1 MRSGEWFPR
10 RLITCVQTRDP
21 PHILFTAFCEQLA
34 CFPAFPADQRM
45 NLSQI
50 RAALDSAGVRP
61 AKKLGQN
68 FLHDQN
74 LARWIVEQAQIGPD
88 DFVLEIGPGLGAL
101 TSEILKRGARLL
113 ALEKDSRLA
122 NFLREKFRD
131 SRFEVRQCDA
141 LDFDTRILFAER
153 KVKVIGN
160 LPYYIASQL
169 LLRFVNFPSYI
180 ILALF
185 MLQDEMARR
194 LSAKPGNS
202 DYGALTLRLQLQH
215 HVEYLRKIPRT
226 VFIPQPEV
234 ASAIVRFIPRDEK
247 RIEIFDHEV
256 FREIVKHGF
265 SQRRKQLRKLLGGR
279 IDDWENISKKIAV
292 ARTER
297 AEELSLE
304 PWIALANLIAPRDE
318 KIALRTSAERFPV
331 VDENDRKIGTASRLE
346 VHENNFR
353 HRAVHILIFNHAGEI
368 LLQKRSPWKDRHPL
382 LWDSSAAGH
391 VEANEDYDE
400 AAARE
405 LMEELGASATLD
417 CIGKLLAS
425 EKTGQ
430 EFIMV
435 YRGEHDGPFNFPWE
449 EISAVEF
456 FPTEIVDRWVANK
469 RENFAPGFL
478 ECWRLFNAISS

>member
-1 MRSGEWFPR
+1 
-10 RLITCVQTRDP
+10 
-21 PHILFTAFCEQLA
+21 
-34 CFPAFPADQRM
+34 M

-50 RAALDSAGVRP
+50 RVALDDAGVRP

-74 LARWIVEQAQIGPD
+74 LARWIVEQAQISRD

-101 TSEILKRGARLL
+101 TSEILKRGPRLL
-113 ALEKDSRLA
+113 ALEKDARLA
-122 NFLREKFRD
+122 NFLREKFHHP
-131 SRFEVRQCDA
+131 RFELRYCDA

-180 ILALF
+180 SLALF

-194 LSAKPGNS
+194 LSAKPGS
-202 DYGALTLRLQLQH
+202 ADYGALTLQLQLHH

-234 ASAIVRFIPRDEK
+234 ASAIFRFTPRDEK
-247 RIEIFDHEV
+247 RIGIFDNEV
-256 FREIVKHGF
+256 FFEIVTQGY
-265 SQRRKQLRKLLGGR
+265 SQRRKQFRKLIAGQ
-279 IDDWENISKKIAV
+279 IDNWESISKKISVPLTA
-292 ARTER
+292 R
-297 AEELSLE
+297 AEELSFE
-304 PWIALANLIAPRDE
+304 QWIALTNLIAPRDE
-318 KIALRTSAERFPV
+318 KIASQASADRFPV
-331 VDENDRKIGTASRLE
+331 VDENDRQIGTASRLE

-353 HRAVHILIFNHAGEI
+353 HRAVHILIFNHTGEI

-405 LMEELGASATLD
+405 LMEELGVSARLERL
-417 CIGKLLAS
+417 CKLPAS

-435 YRGEHDGPFNFPWE
+435 YRGKHDGPFSFPCE
-449 EISAVEF
+449 EISAVES
-456 FPTEIVDRWVANK
+456 FPTEIVERWVENK
-469 RENFAPGFL
+469 PEDFAPGFL
-478 ECWRLFNAISS
+478 ECWRLFTAQSSQLRRP

>member
-1 MRSGEWFPR
+1 
-10 RLITCVQTRDP
+10 
-21 PHILFTAFCEQLA
+21 
-34 CFPAFPADQRM
+34 M
-45 NLSQI
+45 NLSEV

-61 AKKLGQN
+61 AKRLGQN

-74 LARWIVEQAQIGPD
+74 LARWIVEQAQIGPG

-101 TSEILKRGARLL
+101 TSEILKRGPRLL
-113 ALEKDSRLA
+113 ALEKDARLA

-131 SRFEVRQCDA
+131 SRFELRHCDA
-141 LDFDTRILFAER
+141 LDFDARILFAER
-153 KVKVIGN
+153 NVKLIGN

-169 LLRFVNFPSYI
+169 LLRFVNFTSYI
-180 ILALF
+180 SLALF

-194 LSAKPGNS
+194 LSAKPGS
-202 DYGALTLRLQLQH
+202 ADYGALTLQLQLHH

-234 ASAIVRFIPRDEK
+234 ASAIVRFTSRDEK
-247 RIEIFDHEV
+247 RIGIFDHQM
-256 FREIVKHGF
+256 FREIVKRGF
-265 SQRRKQLRKLLGGR
+265 SQRRKQLRKLLAGK
-279 IDDWENISKKIAV
+279 IADWESTSKKIATPLP
-292 ARTER
+292 AR
-297 AEELSLE
+297 AEELSLQQ
-304 PWIALANLIAPRDE
+304 WIALANLIAPRDE
-318 KIALRTSAERFPV
+318 KIASRASAERFPV
-331 VDENDRKIGTASRLE
+331 VDENDRQISTASRLE

-391 VEANEDYDE
+391 VEANEDYEE
-400 AAARE
+400 AAGRE
-405 LMEELGASATLD
+405 LMEELGVSARLD
-417 CIGKLLAS
+417 RIGKLPAS

-435 YRGEHDGPFNFPWE
+435 YRGECDRPFAFPCE

-456 FPTEIVDRWVANK
+456 FPTEIVERWVANK
-469 RENFAPGFL
+469 PEDFAPGFL
-478 ECWRLFNAISS
+478 ECWRLFNGISS